1 MFNDTAPLVPRDD
14 ILKLFESAKALLELH
29 QDNNVEFW
37 QNIDAT
43 ALEVWLREDHPDKAD
58 ILNSR
63 AGLSDIRKLLSRHLA
78 KMRCA
83 AEWVHR
89 IFEVRIPELKPSP
102 DYFTQFS
109 ELCDDYPE
117 LLRDAY
123 IHYGLAQAV
132 QTLITRWYLQ
142 PKASRAAGEKRAL
155 PHTFIKASDN
165 EALTRLLSLR
175 WTAGDRYYA
184 DTDLL
189 RPIIGD
195 ACRERKVLIFTRLD
209 GWENDPLSLVSDN
222 ARTVVEQG
230 PRTSR
235 LTETFSDG
243 LLRLP
248 ITSSVG
254 YLDDV
259 RSRVAVL
266 YLFNSGALFV
276 EYAWNRFGAGHQRLK
291 QAYELFDGS
300 LPTQG
305 TQFPIEQRD
314 EVDEIGIYFKE
325 SVRNLSE
332 WGVKALS
339 EPTPQSSAQ
348 ILHSA

>member
-1 MFNDTAPLVPRDD
+1 MFKNTDSLAPQDEV
-14 ILKLFESAKALLELH
+14 LKLFQYAKWLLERH

-43 ALEVWLREDHPDKAD
+43 ALEVWLREDHPDKAS

-63 AGLSDIRKLLSRHLA
+63 AGLSDIRELLSRHLA

-83 AEWVHR
+83 AEWTHR
-89 IFEVRIPELKPSP
+89 IFEVDTPELQPNHS
-102 DYFTQFS
+102 YFPQFS
-109 ELCDDYPE
+109 ALCDDYPK
-117 LLRDAY
+117 LIRDAY
-123 IHYGLAQAV
+123 IHCGLGEAV
-132 QTLITRWYLQ
+132 QTFMTRWYVK
-142 PKASRAAGEKRAL
+142 PKVSLAAGEKRAL
-155 PHTFIKASDN
+155 PHALIKASDN

-175 WTAGDRYYA
+175 WDAGERFYA
-184 DTDLL
+184 DRDLL

-195 ACRERKVLIFTRLD
+195 ASSERQVLIFVRLD
-209 GWENDPLSLVSDN
+209 EWENAPLSLVSDN
-222 ARTVVEQG
+222 AGTVVEQG

-248 ITSSVG
+248 LTSSGG
-254 YLDDV
+254 YLDGV

-266 YLFNSGALFV
+266 YLFNCGALFV
-276 EYAWNRFGAGHQRLK
+276 EYPWNRFGAGHSRLE
-291 QAYELFDGS
+291 QAYELFGGK

-314 EVDEIGIYFKE
+314 EVDEIGLYFKE
-325 SVRNLSE
+325 SVRKLSE

-339 EPTPQSSAQ
+339 EPAPESSAQ
-348 ILHSA
+348 IVHSA